1 MLYQMNKNKYLLK
14 NSAIF
19 AIGNIG
25 TKLINFFLVPYYTY
39 VLSSEQYGTVDLLFT
54 VCSLIIPGIMC
65 NINEAVMRFLMDKNG
80 RDDEVGSVALC
91 FMVFGAVGGLIL
103 IPIFSL
109 IPLTRP
115 YVLEMYLYIILNAAH
130 SVVFYYLRGKEE
142 LMKYAICSIL
152 TTLFIAVFNIGFLT
166 VLHAGIK
173 GYFWAYDISYLITIV
188 IAIIWGKEYR
198 VISNFKIEKRM
209 IKSMFQFSIALVP
222 NALLWWMINSSDRIM
237 VSTMV
242 GLSANGLYGVS
253 YKIPSLLTTLSNI
266 FMQAWTYSAISEKNE
281 NAGETYTNYVFDRL
295 FGLMALVSG
304 GLLLFNKVLFKVL
317 FSAAYFESWKYSP
330 SLIFGFFFL
339 TMATFIGTSYY
350 VEKNTVGTMLSA
362 LVGAVVNIILNFLLI
377 PRVGTNGAAI
387 ATGLSYLVI
396 FVYRYFDTQRYIKIE
411 IFERKYLFTVL
422 LLIALLVSGYLSD
435 RLVPFAC
442 LLEFGILC
450 FVQRNF
456 IVQTLKTVFKV
467 THNKSRR
474 RL

>member
-1 MLYQMNKNKYLLK
+1 MNKNKYLLK

-54 VCSLIIPGIMC
+54 VCSLIIPVVMC

-80 RDDEVGSVALC
+80 CDDEIGSVAVC
-91 FMVFGAVGGLIL
+91 FMMFGMIGGLIL
-103 IPIFSL
+103 IPVFSS
-109 IPLTRP
+109 IAITRP

-152 TTLFIAVFNIGFLT
+152 TTVFIGLFNILLLT
-166 VLHAGIK
+166 VLNAGIR
-173 GYFWAYDISYLITIV
+173 GYFLAYDISYLITIV
-188 IAIIWGKEYR
+188 IAIIWGREYQ
-198 VISNFKIEKRM
+198 VIGKFKIEKKM
-209 IKSMFQFSIALVP
+209 IKSMFRFSIALVP

-237 VSTMV
+237 VSAMV

-281 NAGETYTNYVFDRL
+281 NAGDAYTNYVFDKL

-304 GLLLFNKVLFKVL
+304 GLLLFNKLLFRIL
-317 FSAAYFESWKYSP
+317 FSISYFEAWKYSP
-330 SLIFGFFFL
+330 ALIFGFFFL

-362 LVGAVVNIILNFLLI
+362 LTGAVINIILNFLLI
-377 PRVGTNGAAI
+377 PIVGTNGAAI
-387 ATGLSYLVI
+387 ATALSYLTI
-396 FVYRYFDTQRYIKIE
+396 FVYRYHDTKRYVKIR
-411 IFERKYLFTVL
+411 IFKKKYLFTLLILFL
-422 LLIALLVSGYLSD
+422 LLMTGYMSD
-435 RLVPFAC
+435 RLISIAC
-442 LLEFGILC
+442 LVEFGTLC
-450 FVQRNF
+450 VIQKDL
-456 IVQTLKTVFKV
+456 IVQTLEAVCQV
-467 THNKSRR
+467 IHNKR
-474 RL
+474 

>member
-1 MLYQMNKNKYLLK
+1 MNKNKYLLK

-54 VCSLIIPGIMC
+54 VCSLIIPVVMC

-80 RDDEVGSVALC
+80 RDDEVGSVAVC
-91 FMVFGAVGGLIL
+91 FMMFGAAGGLIL
-103 IPIFSL
+103 IPIFL
-109 IPLTRP
+109 LVTLTRP

-130 SVVFYYLRGKEE
+130 SIVFYYLRGKEE

-152 TTLFIAVFNIGFLT
+152 TTIFIALFNVGFLT
-166 VLHAGIK
+166 FLNAGIK

-188 IAIIWGKEYR
+188 IAIIWGKEYQ

-209 IKSMFQFSIALVP
+209 IKSMFRFSIALVP

-281 NAGETYTNYVFDRL
+281 NAGETYTNYVFDNL

-304 GLLLFNKVLFKVL
+304 GLLLLNKVLFKFL
-317 FSAAYFESWKYSP
+317 FSASYFEAWKYSP

-362 LVGAVVNIILNFLLI
+362 LVGAVINIVLNFLLI

-387 ATGLSYLVI
+387 ATGLSYLAI
-396 FVYRYFDTQRYIKIE
+396 FVYRYYDTQKYIKIE
-411 IFERKYLFTVL
+411 IFKRKYLFTVVLLIVL
-422 LLIALLVSGYLSD
+422 LLSGYLSD
-435 RLVPFAC
+435 KLVSFTC
-442 LLEFGILC
+442 LLAFVILC
-450 FVQRNF
+450 FVQRKL
-456 IVQTLKTVFKV
+456 ITQVLKIGIQMTRAK
-467 THNKSRR
+467 R
-474 RL
+474 